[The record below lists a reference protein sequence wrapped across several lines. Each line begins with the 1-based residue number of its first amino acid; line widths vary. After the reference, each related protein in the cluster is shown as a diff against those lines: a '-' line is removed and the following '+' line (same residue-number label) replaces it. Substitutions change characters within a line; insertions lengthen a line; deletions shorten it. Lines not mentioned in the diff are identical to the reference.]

1 MTLDIFTAE
10 DRMASPA
17 SPASPA
23 GLASSDMPI
32 GDPGTSDLL
41 RVVVI
46 AAYPAVRAGL
56 AALLAEDPFLLPVE
70 PLGMSGRR
78 QAQAEQELLEPI
90 PAAIVVDLNGLPDH
104 RLDDLS
110 DAYPGVPFVLLGGNP
125 ASDGPG
131 LGGEPIAYLSQEAD
145 GATLSAAVRGV
156 GQGLTVLDPSL
167 VVAANLHAHPE
178 IGPAPDTSEVL
189 TAREREVLTL
199 VADGYPN
206 KAIARELGIS
216 EHTAKFHVGSLL
228 AKLNAGSRTE
238 AVTVATRRGLLTV

>member
-1 MTLDIFTAE
+1 MTLDLLTGA
-10 DRMASPA
+10 DRIIS
-17 SPASPA
+17 SA
-23 GLASSDMPI
+23 GQASSDMPI
-32 GDPGTSDLL
+32 DDPGTSDVL

-56 AALLAEDPFLLPVE
+56 VALLAEDPLLLPIE

-78 QAQAEQELLEPI
+78 QARTDQEVIEPV
-90 PAAIVVDLNGLPDH
+90 PAAIVVDLNGLPEH
-104 RLDDLS
+104 RLDDLA

-156 GQGLTVLDPSL
+156 EQGLTVLDPSL
-167 VVAANLHAHPE
+167 VVAANLHAHPVV
-178 IGPAPDTSEVL
+178 GPTPDSSDVL

>member
-1 MTLDIFTAE
+1 VTLELLTVE
-10 DRMASPA
+10 DRIAGPA
-17 SPASPA
+17 SDPSI
-23 GLASSDMPI
+23 D
-32 GDPGTSDLL
+32 DPGAGDAL
-41 RVVVI
+41 RVVVV
-46 AAYPAVRAGL
+46 AAYPAGRAGL
-56 AALLAEDPFLLPVE
+56 AALLAEDPSLLPVE
-70 PLGMSGRR
+70 PLGMASRR
-78 QAQAEQELLEPI
+78 QSPGEQEMTEPM
-90 PAAIVVDLNGLPDH
+90 PAAIVVDLNGLPEH

-145 GATLSAAVRGV
+145 GPTLSAAVRGV

-167 VVAANLHAHPE
+167 VVSANLHAHPVVGQPTE
-178 IGPAPDTSEVL
+178 SSDVL
-189 TAREREVLTL
+189 TAREREVLML

>member
-1 MTLDIFTAE
+1 MTLDLLTEE
-10 DRMASPA
+10 DRI
-17 SPASPA
+17 A
-23 GLASSDMPI
+23 GFAGSDPTADDPEA
-32 GDPGTSDLL
+32 GDTL
-41 RVVVI
+41 RVVVV
-46 AAYPAVRAGL
+46 AAYPAGRAGL
-56 AALLAEDPFLLPVE
+56 AALLAEDPMLLPIE
-70 PLGMSGRR
+70 PLGMAGRR
-78 QAQAEQELLEPI
+78 HSQGDRQVIEPI

-145 GATLSAAVRGV
+145 GPTLSAAVRGV

-167 VVAANLHAHPE
+167 VVSANLHAHPVVE
-178 IGPAPDTSEVL
+178 PPPDSNEVL
-189 TAREREVLTL
+189 TSREREVLVL